1 MAQTKHLMPLAEHY
15 LLRVGAL
22 LADVNAF
29 FWVVDLPA
37 LQVEPFGCIGCC
49 NLGDRPVAVFERVE
63 GCVLEP

>member
-1 MAQTKHLMPLAEHY
+1 MPLAEHY

-37 LQVEPFGCIGCC
+37 LQVEPFDASDVAISATVPLPSLKGSRAAFL
-49 NLGDRPVAVFERVE
+49 NLNSAT
-63 GCVLEP
+63 L